1 MALSKIAPPTRTV
14 AQPLPKV
21 MRLKRAHFDYGGGA
35 PMADASELAEHIHT
49 GPIKSQVKGRTDH
62 IPLTV
67 PAGSFV
73 VPADVISGMGQ
84 GNSDAGHLELAKRFN
99 LTPGTG
105 AYSHGG
111 GVSRTLARGPGVRI
125 LAAGG
130 EHVISPNDVRKVGGG
145 NLDKGH
151 KKLDKF
157 VVEERK
163 KIINTMKKLPGPTK

>member
-1 MALSKIAPPTRTV
+1 MPLPGKIAPPPRTV
-14 AQPLPKV
+14 AMPLPKV
-21 MRLKRAHFDYGGGA
+21 MRLKRAHFDYGGAA
-35 PMADASELAEHIHT
+35 PFASASDLGERIHT

-84 GNSDAGHLELAKRFN
+84 GNSDAGHLELTKRFN
-99 LTPGTG
+99 LTPGTNTY
-105 AYSHGG
+105 ARGG
-111 GVSRTLARGPGVRI
+111 GVKI

-130 EHVISPNDVRKVGGG
+130 EHVIAPHDVRRHGGG
-145 NLDKGH
+145 DIDKGH
-151 KKLDKF
+151 AKFDKF

-163 KIINTMKKLPGPTK
+163 KIIKTMKKLPGPTK

>member
-1 MALSKIAPPTRTV
+1 MPLPGKIAPPTRTV

-21 MRLKRAHFDYGGGA
+21 MRLKRAHFDYGGAA
-35 PMADASELAEHIHT
+35 PFASSSELGERIHT

-67 PAGSFV
+67 PGGSFV
-73 VPADVISGMGQ
+73 VPADVVSGLGQ

-99 LTPGTG
+99 LTPGTNT
-105 AYSHGG
+105 YSRGG
-111 GVSRTLARGPGVRI
+111 SVKI

-130 EHVISPNDVRKVGGG
+130 EHVIAPHDVRRLGRG
-145 NLDKGH
+145 NIDKGH
-151 KKLDKF
+151 EKLDKF
-157 VVEERK
+157 VVDERK